1 MIQYVRWEDKLKA
14 GMNVKAASILLSI
27 GANNS
32 YVSTKNKPEAFS
44 FGFVC
49 EKIPIFSFS
58 FHCAQRRPCKQKGSS
73 MRFASRSA

>member
-1 MIQYVRWEDKLKA
+1 MIQYVRREDKLKT

-49 EKIPIFSFS
+49 EKIPILAFSL
-58 FHCAQRRPCKQKGSS
+58 CAQRRPCKQKGSS